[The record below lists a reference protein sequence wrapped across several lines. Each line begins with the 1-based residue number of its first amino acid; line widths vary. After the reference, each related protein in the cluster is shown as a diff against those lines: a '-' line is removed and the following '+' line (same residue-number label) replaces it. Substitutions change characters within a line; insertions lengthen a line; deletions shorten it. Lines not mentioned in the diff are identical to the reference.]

1 MYFFSIAIVHTHSVI
16 LTLSSPLLRPPH
28 TQLCSIIVFGCVA
41 NQVQTVLFTTG
52 EIGCGYNL
60 NSDCCNFAIAVGV
73 LGFLLCLAFL
83 VKDVLFVIVDYSN
96 NIVVSQYTW

>member
-1 MYFFSIAIVHTHSVI
+1 M
-16 LTLSSPLLRPPH
+16 
-28 TQLCSIIVFGCVA
+28 FGCVA
-41 NQVQTVLFTTG
+41 NQVQAVFISDG
-52 EIGCGYNL
+52 SIGCGYNG

-96 NIVVSQYTW
+96 NIVVSQYTWWICDDNTYVAVPGRN

>member
-1 MYFFSIAIVHTHSVI
+1 MYFFSIAIVYTHSVI

-41 NQVQTVLFTTG
+41 NQL
-52 EIGCGYNL
+52 IGPGGGCAYNG

-83 VKDVLFVIVDYSN
+83 VKDVLYVIVDYSN